1 MFLNFNFKKIR
12 YALEAPLVWLGIV
25 FFRSLKIENASNLA
39 GKIAIFIGKKIA
51 VNKLAMNNLAKAL
64 PHLDSS
70 QKNAVIN
77 DMWDNLGRVIGEFP
91 HVCKMSAD
99 EILQH
104 VEIDENSRKILDE
117 LIAKNQGGIIFSA
130 HFGNWEI
137 GPKILI
143 NYGLKVK
150 TFYRPLNNPF
160 VEKMTSSLRG
170 VEMIEKGSEGNRQL
184 ITALKNKEFILIMA
198 DQKVSDGEPI
208 KFFHDKAI
216 TATAI
221 AKIAL
226 KYNVPLVPGF
236 ILRVNKQFKFLLKV
250 EKPLEFNKINS
261 LNSEATN
268 LTLKINQIIEK
279 WVGENPEQWFW
290 VHNRWK
296 K

>member
-1 MFLNFNFKKIR
+1 MFLKFNSKKIR
-12 YALEAPLVWLGIV
+12 YALEAPLVWFGIV

-51 VNKLAMNNLAKAL
+51 VNKLAMNNLSKAL

-70 QKNAVIN
+70 QKNDVIN
-77 DMWDNLGRVIGEFP
+77 GMWDNLGRVVGEFP

-99 EILQH
+99 EILEH
-104 VEIDENSRKILDE
+104 VEIDENSKIIINE
-117 LIAKNQGGIIFSA
+117 LIANNQGGIIFSA

-143 NYGLKVK
+143 KYGIKVK

-170 VEMIEKGSEGNRQL
+170 VEMIEKGGDGNRQL
-184 ITALKNKEFILIMA
+184 ISALKNKEFILIMA

-208 KFFHDKAI
+208 KFFHDDAI

-221 AKIAL
+221 SKIAL

-236 ILRVNKQFKFLLKV
+236 VLRVDKKFKFLLQV

-261 LNSEATN
+261 LNLEATN

-279 WVGENPEQWFW
+279 WISKNPEQWFW

>member
-1 MFLNFNFKKIR
+1 MFLKFNFKKIR
-12 YALEAPLVWLGIV
+12 YALEAPLVWFGIF

-51 VNKLAMNNLAKAL
+51 VNNLAMNNLSKAL

-70 QKNAVIN
+70 QKNAIIN
-77 DMWDNLGRVIGEFP
+77 GMWDNLGRVVGEFP

-104 VEIDENSRKILDE
+104 VEIDENSKKILDE
-117 LIAKNQGGIIFSA
+117 LIARNQGGIIFSA

-143 NYGLKVK
+143 KYGIKVK

-170 VEMIEKGSEGNRQL
+170 VEMIEKGSDGNRQL
-184 ITALKNKEFILIMA
+184 ITALRNKEFILIMA
-198 DQKVSDGEPI
+198 DQKVTDGEPI
-208 KFFHDKAI
+208 KFFHDDAV
-216 TATAI
+216 TATSI

-236 ILRVNKQFKFLLKV
+236 ILRVNKQFKFLLRV

-261 LNSEATN
+261 LNSEANN

-279 WVGENPEQWFW
+279 WIGENPEQWFW